1 MQAASR
7 SASGTRASRAGLKV
21 TSRHQHEASND
32 PVAAA
37 AQPFGPPHSGQ
48 VGAFSGC
55 GGGGDGGMRDPG
67 RSPTPISRD
76 HAPDIVGMKRR
87 GSGTF
92 GYTRARMSA
101 TPGATGPPLTRTIS
115 LTQATAMVVGTVIGT
130 SIFVQPSEI
139 TGAVPTVSG
148 ILLAWAVAGALTF
161 VGALVCAELA
171 SAFPVTGGVYVFLRE
186 AFSTRLAFLWGW
198 ANVWSIHSGVIAA
211 IALVGGRYLG
221 FFLPL
226 SPLGEQLAA
235 VAIIAAITAVNY
247 VGVRAG
253 TTLQTAITAAK
264 LAAIALLLVLGAGYA
279 GEGRGD
285 AFQLGLGELAA
296 VPLDRLL
303 TGIVAGL
310 FAFGGWHVVTYT
322 AGETTDPVRTVPRAL
337 MIGTAIITVCYIAL
351 NAVYLRVLPLEAV
364 RESPRIAADVAAALV
379 GDWVAGLVSGLVV
392 VSAVGALTG
401 IMLAGPRMYLA
412 MARDGVML
420 PWIDAVHPTYHTPHR
435 AIVLLGL
442 WASVL
447 VLTGSYSSLFMRAIY
462 TEWLFFA
469 LLAVGLFRLR
479 RRPSYRPPYRMWGY
493 PVTPAAFIVVSA
505 AIVANQFW
513 VRPGE
518 AVIGAAIVASG
529 WPLALWIT
537 RAARGADPR

>member
-1 MQAASR
+1 
-7 SASGTRASRAGLKV
+7 
-21 TSRHQHEASND
+21 
-32 PVAAA
+32 
-37 AQPFGPPHSGQ
+37 
-48 VGAFSGC
+48 
-55 GGGGDGGMRDPG
+55 
-67 RSPTPISRD
+67 
-76 HAPDIVGMKRR
+76 
-87 GSGTF
+87 
-92 GYTRARMSA
+92 MSA

-139 TGAVPTVSG
+139 TAAVPTVSG
-148 ILLAWAVAGALTF
+148 ILLAWAAAGGLTF

-171 SAFPVTGGVYVFLRE
+171 SAYPVTGGIYVFLRE

-198 ANVWSIHSGVIAA
+198 ANVWSIHAGVIAA

-226 SPLGEQLAA
+226 SPWGEQIAA
-235 VAIIAAITAVNY
+235 IAIILAITAVNY

-253 TTLQTAITAAK
+253 TTLQTTTTAAK
-264 LAAIALLLVLGAGYA
+264 LAAVALLLVLGVVFV

-285 AFQLGLGELAA
+285 AFHLGLGELAA

-303 TGIVAGL
+303 TGVMAGL
-310 FAFGGWHVVTYT
+310 FAFGGWHIVTYT

-351 NAVYLRVLPLEAV
+351 NAVYLRVLPLDVV
-364 RESPRIAADVAAALV
+364 RQSPRIGADVAEALV
-379 GDWVAGLVSGLVV
+379 GRGVAGLVSGLVI

-401 IMLAGPRMYLA
+401 IMLTGPRMYLA

-420 PWIDAVHPTYHTPHR
+420 PWIDAVHPRYHTPHR
-435 AIVLLGL
+435 AILLLGL
-442 WASVL
+442 WASLLV

-513 VRPGE
+513 TRPSE
-518 AVIGAAIVASG
+518 AVIGAAIVAAG
-529 WPLALWIT
+529 WPVAVWLT
-537 RAARGADPR
+537 RRRPAGD